1 MERIAAWFG
10 IVTLFVGVGLSPALA
25 QDRPLTPARQDAV
38 QPGSGRTLSLTV
50 RLRPGD
56 LVKAATDLARMVSS
70 GSMVGVPFIQNLS
83 RALSAEVAMENGAT
97 GADASVYRM
106 SSDAW
111 VRRSQAEGSTT
122 TPPGPDSRAKARTN
136 APAESQLSIDAK
148 YATVMA
154 IVGNHAAAITSGA
167 EALRGKLPDDRS
179 AALDKLISQAR
190 TVAGELARTAQ
201 AAYDQVRKNNPHRL
215 GRRVEE

>member
-1 MERIAAWFG
+1 MGRIAVWFA
-10 IVTLFVGVGLSPALA
+10 IVTLFVGFGLSPALA
-25 QDRPLTPARQDAV
+25 QDRARTPAGQDAV

-56 LVKAATDLARMVSS
+56 LVKAAADLTRMVSS

-97 GADASVYRM
+97 GAEASVYRM

-111 VRRSQAEGSTT
+111 LRRPQSEGSSK
-122 TPPGPDSRAKARTN
+122 TPQVPDSRAKAQAN
-136 APAESQLSIDAK
+136 DPAESQLSIDAK

-154 IVGNHAAAITSGA
+154 IVGSHAAAITSGA
-167 EALRGKLPDDRS
+167 EALRGKLSDDRS
-179 AALDKLISQAR
+179 TTLDKIISQAR
-190 TVAGELARTAQ
+190 TAAGELAHPAQ
-201 AAYDQVRKNNPHRL
+201 AAYEKVRKDNPISPKH
-215 GRRVEE
+215 